1 MIKESK
7 GKISEQFYAL
17 GNPALPA
24 YLLVGDSP
32 ILFDSGM
39 TVMGPLYLQDLK
51 KYLGDPNRLTHLFLT
66 HSHFD
71 HAGSA
76 PFLKRNLPRLEV
88 AAGKAAA
95 DIFKRPNA
103 IQLIQSLSKPMEE
116 KMKSQ
121 TGNLD
126 LTFRGLELDR
136 VLEDGEEIELED
148 GTQIQ
153 VVATPGH
160 TRDTVC
166 YYLPKLKALVGG
178 EAVGTFDRHSNVRP
192 VFLSSYDDYLAS
204 LEKLKPLKV
213 DLLLLGHFY
222 ALTADAQDMIAKA
235 IQATLAFGKRIDAE
249 LAAQGGNQEA
259 VVKKIFQE
267 DFLEKKLINQEE
279 RPFLINL
286 TAQVKA
292 MAERNKSQTYSTQ
305 SSGIRS

>member
-7 GKISEQFYAL
+7 GKITEKFYAL

-24 YLLVGDSP
+24 YLLLGDSP
-32 ILFDSGM
+32 VLFDSGM

-51 KYLGDPNRLTHLFLT
+51 KYLGDPGRLTYLFLT

-76 PFLKRNLPRLEV
+76 PFLQRNLPRLKV

-95 DIFKRPNA
+95 DILKRPNA

-121 TGNLD
+121 LGD
-126 LTFRGLELDR
+126 LEVTFRGLELDR
-136 VLEDGEEIELED
+136 TLEDGEEIRLED
-148 GTQIQ
+148 DTRIQ
-153 VVATPGH
+153 VIATPGH

-166 YYLPKLKALVGG
+166 YYLPELRALVGG
-178 EAVGTFDRHSNVRP
+178 EAVGTFDRNFNVRP
-192 VFLSSYDDYLAS
+192 VFLSSYDDYLSS
-204 LEKLKPLKV
+204 LEKLKNLEV
-213 DLLLLGHFY
+213 DLLLLGHFH
-222 ALTADAQDMIAKA
+222 ALTADARAMIPKA
-235 IQATLAFGKRIDAE
+235 IQATLALGKRIEAE
-249 LAAQGGNQEA
+249 LKAQGGNQEA
-259 VVKKIFQE
+259 VVKKIFRE
-267 DFLEKKLINQEE
+267 DYLEKKVINQEE

-292 MAERNKSQTYSTQ
+292 VAERKK
-305 SSGIRS
+305 

>member
-7 GKISEQFYAL
+7 GKITKEFCAL

-24 YLLVGDSP
+24 YLLLGQSP
-32 ILFDSGM
+32 VLFDSGM
-39 TVMGPLYLQDLK
+39 TVMGPLYLLGLK
-51 KYLGDPNRLTHLFLT
+51 EYLGDPNRLTYLFLT

-76 PFLKRNLPRLEV
+76 PFLKRNLPGLKV

-121 TGNLD
+121 ADNLD
-126 LTFRGLELDR
+126 VTFHGLELDR
-136 VLEDGEEIELED
+136 ILEDGEEIRLED
-148 GTQIQ
+148 GTRIQ
-153 VVATPGH
+153 VIATPGH

-166 YYLPKLKALVGG
+166 YYLPELKALVGG
-178 EAVGTFDRHSNVRP
+178 EAVGAFDRHFNVRP
-192 VFLSSYDDYLAS
+192 VFLSSYDDYLSS
-204 LEKLKPLKV
+204 LEKLKTLKI

-222 ALTADAQDMIAKA
+222 ALTADAQDMIPKA
-235 IQATLAFGKRIDAE
+235 IQATLAFGRRIDAE
-249 LAAQGGNQEA
+249 LEAHRGNQET

-267 DFLEKKLINQEE
+267 DYVEKKLINQEE

-286 TAQVKA
+286 AAQVKA
-292 MAERNKSQTYSTQ
+292 MAERKN
-305 SSGIRS
+305 

>member
-7 GKISEQFYAL
+7 GKITEKFYAL

-24 YLLVGDSP
+24 YLLRGDSP
-32 ILFDSGM
+32 VLFDSGM

-51 KYLGDPNRLTHLFLT
+51 KYLGDPDRLTYLFLT

-76 PFLKRNLPRLEV
+76 PFLQRNLPRLKV

-95 DIFKRPNA
+95 DILKRPNA

-121 TGNLD
+121 LGD
-126 LTFRGLELDR
+126 LEVTFRGLELDR
-136 VLEDGEEIELED
+136 TLEDGEEIRLED
-148 GTQIQ
+148 DTRIQ
-153 VVATPGH
+153 VIATPGH

-166 YYLPKLKALVGG
+166 YYLPELKALVGG
-178 EAVGTFDRHSNVRP
+178 EAVGTFDRNFNVRP
-192 VFLSSYDDYLAS
+192 VFLSSYNDYLSS
-204 LEKLKPLKV
+204 LEKLKNLEV
-213 DLLLLGHFY
+213 DLLLLGHFH
-222 ALTADAQDMIAKA
+222 ALTADAQAMIPKA
-235 IQATLAFGKRIDAE
+235 IQATLALGKRIDAE
-249 LAAQGGNQEA
+249 LKAQGGNQEA
-259 VVKKIFQE
+259 VVKKIFRE
-267 DFLEKKLINQEE
+267 DYLEKKVINQEE

-292 MAERNKSQTYSTQ
+292 VAERK
-305 SSGIRS
+305 

>member
-7 GKISEQFYAL
+7 GKITEKFYAL

-24 YLLVGDSP
+24 YLLLGDSP
-32 ILFDSGM
+32 VLFDSGM

-51 KYLGDPNRLTHLFLT
+51 KYLGDPDRLTYLFLT

-76 PFLKRNLPRLEV
+76 PFLQRNLPRLKV

-95 DIFKRPNA
+95 DILKRPNA

-121 TGNLD
+121 LGD
-126 LTFRGLELDR
+126 LEVTFRGLELDR
-136 VLEDGEEIELED
+136 TLEDGEEIRLED
-148 GTQIQ
+148 DTRIQ
-153 VVATPGH
+153 VIATPGH

-166 YYLPKLKALVGG
+166 YYLPELKALVGG
-178 EAVGTFDRHSNVRP
+178 EAVGTFDRNFNVRP
-192 VFLSSYDDYLAS
+192 VFLSSYDAYLSS
-204 LEKLKPLKV
+204 LEKLKNLEV
-213 DLLLLGHFY
+213 DLLLLGHFHV
-222 ALTADAQDMIAKA
+222 LTADAQAMIPKA
-235 IQATLAFGKRIDAE
+235 IQATLALGKRIEAE
-249 LAAQGGNQEA
+249 LRAQGGNQEA
-259 VVKKIFQE
+259 VVKKIFRE
-267 DFLEKKLINQEE
+267 DYLEKKVINQEE

-292 MAERNKSQTYSTQ
+292 VAERKK
-305 SSGIRS
+305 